1 MYKFHPFCIICKNQ
15 QKKWSRGIFKNLFLV
30 LQFEPNLVSDT
41 YAKQILES
49 YESEKEF
56 FPTQQS
62 PQLGRRTPKRTKQNR
77 RKKTK
82 QQTKKDQTE
91 KMVSFCLPREK
102 P

>member
-1 MYKFHPFCIICKNQ
+1 MYKFHPFCIICNNQ
-15 QKKWSRGIFKNLFLV
+15 QKNDQEAYSRIFLV
-30 LQFEPNLVSDT
+30 PQFETNLVSNT

-62 PQLGRRTPKRTKQNR
+62 SHLGRGTPKRTKQNR

-82 QQTKKDQTE
+82 QQTKKDQTA
-91 KMVSFCLPREK
+91 KKVLFCLLREK